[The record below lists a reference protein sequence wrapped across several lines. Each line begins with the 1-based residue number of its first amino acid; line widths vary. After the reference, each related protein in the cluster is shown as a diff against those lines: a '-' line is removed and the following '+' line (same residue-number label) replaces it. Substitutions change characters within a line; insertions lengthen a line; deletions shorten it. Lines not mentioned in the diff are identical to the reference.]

1 MGAKPWTRPTTHFNP
16 LPTRLLAL
24 DARRWQAGS
33 VNAST
38 QPRPPR
44 NGSRDSSR
52 HPGHIATGRALL
64 ILVVAVVLG
73 VVLLRASTRPLNA
86 PVTSSQPPAHTGK
99 SGGHKAPASTTTT
112 VVRSSVAV
120 LVANGT
126 SAANAAAHY
135 TTQLQTQGWS
145 MKPPTDTTTPVNV
158 TNVYYAAGEQG
169 AASSIAASLGI
180 KPTAV
185 LPLTSSVPVSG
196 TTGVDVVVVIGPDL
210 AGQGFPSSSG

>member
-1 MGAKPWTRPTTHFNP
+1 M
-16 LPTRLLAL
+16 
-24 DARRWQAGS
+24 
-33 VNAST
+33 
-38 QPRPPR
+38 
-44 NGSRDSSR
+44 
-52 HPGHIATGRALL
+52 
-64 ILVVAVVLG
+64 VAVVLG
-73 VVLLRASTRPLNA
+73 VVLLGLTTRPLSTSNNSQLA
-86 PVTSSQPPAHTGK
+86 PVHAKKPGKPKVPAT
-99 SGGHKAPASTTTT
+99 TTTT

-126 SAANAAAHY
+126 SAANVAAHY
-135 TTQLQTQGWS
+135 TNQLQTQGWS

-169 AASSIAASLGI
+169 AAMSIAASLSI
-180 KPTAV
+180 KPAAV

>member
-1 MGAKPWTRPTTHFNP
+1 
-16 LPTRLLAL
+16 
-24 DARRWQAGS
+24 
-33 VNAST
+33 
-38 QPRPPR
+38 
-44 NGSRDSSR
+44 
-52 HPGHIATGRALL
+52 
-64 ILVVAVVLG
+64 
-73 VVLLRASTRPLNA
+73 
-86 PVTSSQPPAHTGK
+86 
-99 SGGHKAPASTTTT
+99 
-112 VVRSSVAV
+112 
-120 LVANGT
+120 
-126 SAANAAAHY
+126 
-135 TTQLQTQGWS
+135 